1 MGTFHFNPIRCHLKR
16 YRVLY
21 KFQFSY
27 NYTIF
32 LVERHFLREV
42 LRNFRSEAKNSV
54 ILKKMSINAV
64 DFPLSAAQ
72 IWLNF
77 A

>member
-1 MGTFHFNPIRCHLKR
+1 MGTFHFNPIRCLLKR
-16 YRVLY
+16 YRVSY

-32 LVERHFLREV
+32 LVERYFLSEI

-54 ILKKMSINAV
+54 ILKKMLINAV
-64 DFPLSAAQ
+64 DFLLSAAQ